1 MSYSKAGAEKF
12 TLIENLPDLDD
23 LEETSSVSYSGKRT
37 QSNRQPEQP
46 TGSQMSKYLIGSHN
60 RPTIYQD
67 PPSESMQQH
76 QHQHQQQHYHQQDHQ
91 HQEQQHH
98 HHQDQQQVSPLRG
111 IGAPTCLDI
120 ADHISQC
127 PLCSKFYKNDKTV
140 YIVVIVI
147 LIIICILL
155 LKRALE

>member
-23 LEETSSVSYSGKRT
+23 LEESSTTSYSGKRT
-37 QSNRQPEQP
+37 QQHQPEPP
-46 TGSQMSKYLIGSHN
+46 TGSQMSKYLRDSHN
-60 RPTIYQD
+60 RPTMYQE
-67 PPSESMQQH
+67 PPSESMQQYQQ
-76 QHQHQQQHYHQQDHQ
+76 QHQHQQE
-91 HQEQQHH
+91 QEQHQHH
-98 HHQDQQQVSPLRG
+98 HHLPQTYPLRG